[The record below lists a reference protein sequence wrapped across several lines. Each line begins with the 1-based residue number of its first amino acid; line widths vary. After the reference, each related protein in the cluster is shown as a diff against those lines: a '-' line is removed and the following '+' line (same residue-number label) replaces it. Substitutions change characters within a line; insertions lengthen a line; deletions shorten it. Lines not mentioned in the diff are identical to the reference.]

1 ENRNLE
7 VIREVFNRELG
18 YSKLSGHA
26 SLVKSLVR
34 DYQMADN
41 EAQES
46 SELLVNPSRVFEN
59 IDGIKFLSH
68 QGGCG
73 GTRDDARTL
82 CQLLA
87 GYIANPNVAGVT
99 VMSLGCQ
106 HAQVAWLKEALLAIS
121 PEFDKPML
129 IYEQQLEGNSEE
141 KFIAKV
147 IKETFDALKIVN
159 LQERKPAPLSKL

>member
-1 ENRNLE
+1 K
-7 VIREVFNRELG
+7 
-18 YSKLSGHA
+18 SSGHA
-26 SLVKSLVR
+26 SLVKNLIR
-34 DYQMADN
+34 DYQKGEN
-41 EAQES
+41 NAQGIND
-46 SELLVNPSRVFEN
+46 LVINPSRVFAN

-106 HAQVAWLKEALLAIS
+106 HAQVEWLKDALMAIS
-121 PEFDKPML
+121 PTFDKPML
-129 IYEQQLEGNSEE
+129 IYEQQLEGDSEQ

-147 IKETFDALKIVN
+147 ISETFDALKVVN
-159 LQERKPAPLSKL
+159 LQERKPAPLS